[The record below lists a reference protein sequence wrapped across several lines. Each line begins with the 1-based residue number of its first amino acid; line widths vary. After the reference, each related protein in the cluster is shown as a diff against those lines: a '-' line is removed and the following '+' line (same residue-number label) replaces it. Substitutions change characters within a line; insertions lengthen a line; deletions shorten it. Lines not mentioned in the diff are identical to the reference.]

1 MKRPFYWRDAGEDA
15 DDGCVCLIIPAEC
28 IDHELDTVLSEL
40 SRWQAADESNVRNGM
55 WHWHWTIPLAKL
67 PLAELYL
74 TDRAELTRTFDIEEV
89 W

>member
-1 MKRPFYWRDAGEDA
+1 MKRPFYWRDADEDA
-15 DDGCVCLIIPAEC
+15 DDDGVCLIIPAEC
-28 IDHELDTVLSEL
+28 VNHELDGIVSEL
-40 SRWQAADESNVRNGM
+40 SRFGCDEANVKNGM
-55 WHWHWTIPLAKL
+55 WHYHWTIPLAKL